1 MKTVAGGVAIV
12 ADSYPNLVRTQ
23 CIYFY
28 SNIAVASAMGSN
40 NRHNLLAVIPVNSPA
55 LGVSNYTAL
64 TINFLTKVANDSIQ
78 NISIEMLDDANLP
91 YTLPDNAQVN
101 LEIAFKY
108 CD

>member
-1 MKTVAGGVAIV
+1 
-12 ADSYPNLVRTQ
+12 
-23 CIYFY
+23 
-28 SNIAVASAMGSN
+28 
-40 NRHNLLAVIPVNSPA
+40 LAVIPVNSPA
-55 LGVSNYTAL
+55 LGVTNYTAL